1 MNGMFTTRNPA
12 EALAFVNS
20 LPFQDFEK
28 AEIVRH
34 FSTITRL
41 MEEMK
46 TSKYVNSKG
55 GERWFASKLETSVKN
70 TQSTLAGM
78 LAGLDAESLM
88 RAQFVASQNAVA
100 ISVLELA
107 KECKASDGLLSDL
120 EEYCE
125 LMNTL
130 VKKYTGFRE

>member
-1 MNGMFTTRNPA
+1 MNGLFTTRNPA
-12 EALAFVNS
+12 DAFNFVNN
-20 LPFQDFEK
+20 LPFEDFEK
-28 AEIVRH
+28 AEIVKH
-34 FSTITRL
+34 FSTLTKL

-55 GERWFASKLETSVKN
+55 GERWFTSKLESSIMA
-70 TQSTLAGM
+70 TQSTLAHM

-100 ISVLELA
+100 TSVLELA
-107 KECKASDGLLSDL
+107 KECKASPGLLSDL

-130 VKKYTGFRE
+130 VKKYTGFQE